1 MSTIDTFRI
10 ESENRLEIAQ
20 KEFSSSL
27 RAVERDIA
35 LLAESPTVINFLLKE
50 ESYGKEDLISLFK
63 QYLKTRDEYFQIR
76 LIRESDGM
84 ELVRLEKKD
93 SLILSVAEDSLQ
105 EKSTRD
111 YYIEARSLENGELYL
126 SDINLNRERGELSIP
141 YTSTLRA
148 ASLLKRDEFSK
159 KVIIVINID
168 VGQWLKKIAQ
178 IAGERDDIFVFKAEG
193 EYIYH
198 KDESKSFAAD
208 KNGTASFTTEVECG
222 SFALLSEAAGRS
234 CTMNGEKV
242 FLSTNSLS
250 YSGQFKRQIW
260 FANVVKEGVLL
271 GTLEAERK
279 STLWLG
285 VLLLVIGLNILFILS
300 RRLAKP
306 IRVITDHIDDWKT
319 GEHIQLEE
327 EKRQDEIGTL
337 ARSFAELGERLRIQI
352 STIEKSRRA
361 AEKASEER
369 EQFVANLSHELRTPL
384 NSILGMVTVLANNE
398 PLPKQKAVIQ
408 TLEFSA
414 KNLRAMIED
423 VLDFS
428 RIEAG
433 TIHVKN
439 EPVILE
445 ELIRNVILSHKARA
459 DSQGLRLDYEIA
471 QVVPE
476 RIQSDGLRLFKSST
490 TSFPMRLN
498 SPKKALYIW
507 KSHQRV
513 KSCFSL

>member
-35 LLAESPTVINFLLKE
+35 LLAESPAVINFLLEE

-178 IAGERDDIFVFKAEG
+178 IAG
-193 EYIYH
+193 
-198 KDESKSFAAD
+198 
-208 KNGTASFTTEVECG
+208 
-222 SFALLSEAAGRS
+222 
-234 CTMNGEKV
+234 
-242 FLSTNSLS
+242 
-250 YSGQFKRQIW
+250 
-260 FANVVKEGVLL
+260 
-271 GTLEAERK
+271 
-279 STLWLG
+279 
-285 VLLLVIGLNILFILS
+285 
-300 RRLAKP
+300 
-306 IRVITDHIDDWKT
+306 
-319 GEHIQLEE
+319 
-327 EKRQDEIGTL
+327 
-337 ARSFAELGERLRIQI
+337 
-352 STIEKSRRA
+352 
-361 AEKASEER
+361 
-369 EQFVANLSHELRTPL
+369 
-384 NSILGMVTVLANNE
+384 
-398 PLPKQKAVIQ
+398 
-408 TLEFSA
+408 
-414 KNLRAMIED
+414 
-423 VLDFS
+423 
-428 RIEAG
+428 
-433 TIHVKN
+433 
-439 EPVILE
+439 
-445 ELIRNVILSHKARA
+445 
-459 DSQGLRLDYEIA
+459 
-471 QVVPE
+471 
-476 RIQSDGLRLFKSST
+476 
-490 TSFPMRLN
+490 
-498 SPKKALYIW
+498 
-507 KSHQRV
+507 
-513 KSCFSL
+513 